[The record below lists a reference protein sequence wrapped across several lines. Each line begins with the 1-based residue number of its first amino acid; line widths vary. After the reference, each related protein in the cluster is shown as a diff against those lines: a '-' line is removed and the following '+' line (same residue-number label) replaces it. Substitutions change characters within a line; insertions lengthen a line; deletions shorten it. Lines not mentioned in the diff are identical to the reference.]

1 MNLMLKN
8 QKFILLVAVFLLA
21 MAGTIY
27 YFNNIR
33 IPDLTNSLEKDI
45 RAKID
50 VAAMPKMK
58 IAVVADKEGIP
69 KYTQLTDEIIKSKVK
84 ITDIPTDFVTSNA
97 AFDIDM
103 LKNKITKEDLRFGEQ
118 INLDSLSTEQKWFG
132 DYDRLKEFAVR
143 SIVAEEVKPGNI
155 VDLIVNY
162 RNGTYDVVV
171 QKTKVR
177 KIYKSEGK
185 DGTVSSYTLIF
196 SLDETSYRDVLLASK
211 LGYLETRLYIDE
223 SQKASDK
230 TFNYLVQSKK
240 IPMIKADEKDLAIA
254 DIIPIGSTTEAAVK
268 EVNANENTKQGT
280 TSGAN
285 KENNSQKPQVKVQR

>member
-1 MNLMLKN
+1 MLKN
-8 QKFILLVAVFLLA
+8 QKFILLIAVSLLL

-33 IPDLTNSLEKDI
+33 IPGLTTRLEKEI

-50 VAAMPKMK
+50 VAAMPKTR

-69 KYTQLTDEIIKSKVK
+69 KYTQLTDEIIKAKVK
-84 ITDIPTDFVTSNA
+84 IVDIPTDYVASNA

-118 INLDSLSTEQKWFG
+118 IILDSLSTEQKWFG
-132 DYDRLKEFAVR
+132 DYDRLKEFAVK

-162 RNGTYDVVV
+162 RNGTYDVIVP
-171 QKTKVR
+171 KTKVR

-185 DGTVSSYTLIF
+185 DGIISSYTLIF
-196 SLDETSYRDVLLASK
+196 SLDELSYRDVLLASK

-223 SQKASDK
+223 SQKASAK
-230 TFNYLVQSKK
+230 TFNYSVQSKK
-240 IPMIKADEKDLAIA
+240 IPLIKVDEKDSAIS
-254 DIIPIGSTTEAAVK
+254 DIVPIERTAESVP
-268 EVNANENTKQGT
+268 NANGVQSSKQEVKDTKAQ
-280 TSGAN
+280 N
-285 KENNSQKPQVKVQR
+285 DSQKTQVKVER

>member
-1 MNLMLKN
+1 MLKN
-8 QKFILLVAVFLLA
+8 QKFILLAAVFLLT

-33 IPDLTNSLEKDI
+33 IPGLTGRLEKDI

-84 ITDIPTDFVTSNA
+84 VIDIPNDFVASNA

-103 LKNKITKEDLRFGEQ
+103 LKNKITKEELRFGEQ
-118 INLDSLSTEQKWFG
+118 IILDSLSTEQKWFG

-162 RNGTYDVVV
+162 RNGTYDILVA
-171 QKTKVR
+171 KTKVR
-177 KIYKSEGK
+177 KIYRSEGK
-185 DGTVSSYTLIF
+185 DGTISSYTLIF
-196 SLDETSYRDVLLASK
+196 ALDETSYRDVLLASK

-223 SQKASDK
+223 SQKASAK
-230 TFNYLVQSKK
+230 TFNYALQSKK
-240 IPMIKADEKDLAIA
+240 IPMIKVDEKDSSIA
-254 DIIPIGSTTEAAVK
+254 GIIPVGNTGEAAVREVDAK
-268 EVNANENTKQGT
+268 EGLKQGQHLVLT
-280 TSGAN
+280 KRIRRN
-285 KENNSQKPQVKVQR
+285 QM